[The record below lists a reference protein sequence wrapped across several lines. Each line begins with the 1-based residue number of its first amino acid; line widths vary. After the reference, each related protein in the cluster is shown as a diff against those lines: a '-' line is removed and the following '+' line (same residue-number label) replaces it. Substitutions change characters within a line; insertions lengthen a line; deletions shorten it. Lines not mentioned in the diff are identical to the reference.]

1 MGTIFV
7 NNLKLRTIIGF
18 NPEER
23 KHKQD
28 ISISYRID
36 YNGSEAEASDEIEQA
51 LNYKEVNKAIIS
63 LVEGSSYNLLETL
76 TNKVLSTIS
85 EYDKVDYAF
94 VEIKKIGA
102 LRYTEYVSYALE
114 YKNSKSLKKYII
126 NIGSSILPEK
136 NIDLAI
142 KEISKKAHLVRQ
154 SDTLKT
160 KPINDS
166 ESKFYLNTAIL
177 IETTKNLIELKK
189 LLLKIES
196 DLGRIRSSNKNAPRT
211 IDLDITTIDNQVID
225 YDFYEKEFVKNLSL
239 SLNKNLKY

>member
-1 MGTIFV
+1 M
-7 NNLKLRTIIGF
+7 
-18 NPEER
+18 
-23 KHKQD
+23 
-28 ISISYRID
+28 
-36 YNGSEAEASDEIEQA
+36 
-51 LNYKEVNKAIIS
+51 
-63 LVEGSSYNLLETL
+63 
-76 TNKVLSTIS
+76 
-85 EYDKVDYAF
+85 
-94 VEIKKIGA
+94 
-102 LRYTEYVSYALE
+102 
-114 YKNSKSLKKYII
+114 
-126 NIGSSILPEK
+126 
-136 NIDLAI
+136 
-142 KEISKKAHLVRQ
+142 RQ